1 MVFKVFW
8 GERRKKKGGIQ
19 VTGLMSWE
27 QERVRASVSGF
38 SAAPLLDPP
47 QRRGLCLPAN
57 APCQT
62 G

>member
-27 QERVRASVSGF
+27 QERVRAT
-38 SAAPLLDPP
+38 LL
-47 QRRGLCLPAN
+47 RGGRPEGLP
-57 APCQT
+57 
-62 G
+62 